1 MTSSPRIAY
10 RLIPLLLQLLINI
23 SFIKQTISFKSA
35 SLLIGTL
42 ILSDQFIKNAILK
55 NSVNITIS
63 QNLQIIS
70 SLNKQAAGSTPIP
83 QSIILI
89 VNLAIVILLIR
100 WLLSP
105 QQPIKPRWALS
116 LIIAGG
122 LSNLI
127 DRIIYGATI
136 DYIAAYA
143 MQANLADIY
152 ITFGVIII
160 LISILRQSRQNTIV

>member
-1 MTSSPRIAY
+1 M
-10 RLIPLLLQLLINI
+10 
-23 SFIKQTISFKSA
+23 
-35 SLLIGTL
+35 
-42 ILSDQFIKNAILK
+42 
-55 NSVNITIS
+55 NITIS